1 MTASRSK
8 FSRHSRSVDGK
19 EQVHRT
25 LGLAERLVQPLV
37 AKIGAAPDLVL
48 ERLLNV
54 VLSERFDYKIAS
66 LSQ

>member
-1 MTASRSK
+1 MTTPRSK
-8 FSRHSRSVDGK
+8 FSRYSRSVDGK

-37 AKIGAAPDLVL
+37 AKVGAAPDLVL

-54 VLSERFDYKIAS
+54 VLGERFDHKIAG